1 MAKSSKLEAVLTKL
15 AEIRN
20 QLGVESTSSDYQAIS
35 HNAPSVSEQT
45 IEALRQVIQG
55 KFAVAVAQAAKLVYE
70 NELVQLIPDLVKAF
84 DRFLLNP
91 VETDPN
97 CHAKAGIA
105 DALYRLEYRQ
115 EEVFLQGIR
124 HVQMEPV
131 WGGKVDTA
139 AKLRGICAMG
149 LVRMNYSQVLV
160 ELADLLAD
168 PEPPARIAAA
178 RAIAYSG
185 DPNGVPLLRL
195 RARVGD
201 EPAVLSECLAALL
214 NLDADRSLPF
224 VANVLNMSQPQTQE
238 LVALVLGESRLP
250 AAFNVLRH
258 WWEKIREPNLRRTGL
273 LAIAT
278 LRQDEPIDFLLDL
291 IATGIARDARDA
303 VTALE
308 IYQDDQS
315 LWQRV
320 EAAMEQRGDERSV
333 KPK

>member
-1 MAKSSKLEAVLTKL
+1 MAKSSKLEAVLAKL
-15 AEIRN
+15 TEIRN
-20 QLGVESTSSDYQAIS
+20 QLEVKSTGSGCQTISD
-35 HNAPSVSEQT
+35 NTPSVSEQT
-45 IEALRQVIQG
+45 IATLRQIIQG
-55 KFAVAVAQAAKLVYE
+55 KLAVAVAQAAKLVYE
-70 NELVQLIPDLVKAF
+70 NELVQLIPDLVEAF
-84 DRFLLNP
+84 DRFLLKP

-105 DALYRLEYRQ
+105 DALYRLEHRE
-115 EEVFLQGIR
+115 EEVFLRGIR

-168 PEPPARIAAA
+168 PESPARIAAA

-185 DPNGVPLLRL
+185 NSNGVPLLRL

-224 VANVLNMSQPQTQE
+224 VAHFLNTSQPQTQE
-238 LVALVLGESRLP
+238 LVALALGESRLP

-258 WWEKIREPNLRRTGL
+258 WWEKTREPNLRWTGL

-291 IATGIARDARDA
+291 IGTGLTRDARDA

-308 IYQDDQS
+308 IYQDDQA

-320 EAAMEQRGDERSV
+320 EAAMQQREDGS
-333 KPK
+333 KIG